1 MKRTISFQPSL
12 ATLATSGSLVL
23 LMLLLSRCQT
33 QTATIA
39 SGETLFQ
46 SYCVSCHGMDG
57 KGGGAMGEYLK
68 LPPADLTRIA
78 ARRGGNFPEE
88 QIYQIIDGRNPVAG
102 HGSGDMPVW
111 GIALK
116 ESEQLK
122 NEKQVRQSIQNL
134 VGYLKSIQVQ

>member
-1 MKRTISFQPSL
+1 MKRTINLLPPPAILATGGSL
-12 ATLATSGSLVL
+12 ALLVL
-23 LMLLLSRCQT
+23 LLSHCQT
-33 QTATIA
+33 GAATVS

-46 SYCVSCHGMDG
+46 SYCTSCHGPDG
-57 KGGGAMGEYLK
+57 KGGGPVSEYLK

-78 ARRGGNFPEE
+78 ARRAGNFPEE
-88 QIYQIIDGRNPVAG
+88 QIYQIIDGRAPVAG

-134 VGYLKSIQVQ
+134 VGYLKSIQEQ